1 MRKKLPIII
10 LIAIQLAFAL
20 SLTAISP
27 VTEWLIANKGE
38 EYIFEVEGISAY
50 YDEWAGTAYIC
61 ASLKGTTPPYSDS
74 NKYAIIET
82 NKKGLSSVT
91 GFSEKKPKNK
101 SYLKAK
107 YDFFTEE
114 IEIFNGEIPQELY
127 FEMFT
132 YYGGEYVVTAEN
144 LEFTVRTTVYKG
156 KIRKHG
162 IHVNG
167 IPIEEY
173 IDLHK

>member
-10 LIAIQLAFAL
+10 LIAIQLIFAF

-38 EYIFEVEGISAY
+38 EFVFEVAGVSAD
-50 YDEWAGTAYIC
+50 YDEWANTAYIY
-61 ASLKGTTPPYSDS
+61 APIKGTTPPYRDGS
-74 NKYAIIET
+74 KYAIIET
-82 NKKGLSSVT
+82 NKNGLSAVT
-91 GFSEKKPKNK
+91 GFSEKKPKDK
-101 SYLKAK
+101 PYLKAK
-107 YDFFTEE
+107 YDFFTEKV
-114 IEIFNGEIPQELY
+114 EIFNGEIPQKLY

-144 LEFTVRTTVYKG
+144 LEFTVKATVYKG
-156 KIRKHG
+156 KIRTHG

-173 IDLHK
+173 IELHK